1 MLIPNLLL
9 EVSLV
14 SKIGFDNRNLGEM
27 VKIGFDNKKF
37 RLRKQFKVD

>member
-1 MLIPNLLL
+1 MLKLNLLL
-9 EVSLV
+9 EISFV

-37 RLRKQFKVD
+37 RLNGEK

>member
-1 MLIPNLLL
+1 MLKPNLVL

-37 RLRKQFKVD
+37 RLNGEK

>member
-1 MLIPNLLL
+1 MLKLNLVL

-14 SKIGFDNRNLGEM
+14 SKIGFDNRNFGEM

-37 RLRKQFKVD
+37 RLNGEK